1 MKTFLSLV
9 VGCCIW
15 NACAAQDAIQA
26 SDYPAQDLH
35 VAIKYDGKP
44 LVVKTWDDAN
54 GANYLIVSRT
64 NDYERLIK
72 EVNETGT
79 NSELYIN
86 HYVLTDAGDVKLL
99 RKIYD
104 FVHECQLDLTLDFVK
119 KSLTI
124 TDLDD
129 DDIAE
134 ASFVYRLACRSD
146 VSGSEQK
153 LIMIENGE
161 KYAIRGNASVIFGY
175 EDDGREMRQQSEYKV
190 GAEFKK
196 APAAFEKAALRLWK
210 QFELET
216 FEEE

>member
-1 MKTFLSLV
+1 MKTIFLLAASCWV
-9 VGCCIW
+9 MSAGM
-15 NACAAQDAIQA
+15 AQDAIEV
-26 SDYPAQDLH
+26 SDYPAQDLEA
-35 VAIKYDGKP
+35 AIKYDGKP
-44 LVVKTWDDAN
+44 LAVKTWDDAN
-54 GANYLIVSRT
+54 GTNFLVVSRT
-64 NDYERLIK
+64 NKYERIIK
-72 EVNETGT
+72 EINETGD

-104 FVHECQLDLTLDFVK
+104 FVHECQLELTLDFVK
-119 KSLTI
+119 NSLTV

-129 DDIAE
+129 DGIAE
-134 ASFVYRLACRSD
+134 ASFIYRLACRSD

-153 LIMIENGE
+153 LIMLENGE

-196 APAAFEKAALRLWK
+196 APAGFEKAALKLWK
-210 QFELET
+210 QFELES
-216 FEEE
+216 FDEE